1 MYMWILMAGLYG
13 INILSII
20 SIIFFEKRD
29 MSTTFAWLLV
39 LIFLPVIG
47 FVLYFFFWQHKK
59 A

>member
-39 LIFLPVIG
+39 LIFFACDRFCAL
-47 FVLYFFFWQHKK
+47 LLFWQHKK